1 MLMFIEKKPMTKKNS
16 NTKLK
21 ISNGQK
27 DISKLFLKRLLVKV
41 MFSLGI
47 GLIGLHAQTDTT
59 TGTVTDIDGNV
70 YKVVTIGNQVWM
82 AENLRTTRYRNGDTI
97 STTNP
102 ATLDISNE
110 IEPKYQWAYDGDERN
125 VSTYG
130 RLYTWYALT
139 DKRNIAPVGWH
150 VPTDAEWR
158 ILGRLFGGDS
168 IAIDKSKQA
177 GTMYWKI
184 PKTGVTNKSD
194 FITLSAGS
202 RWPNGKFVQLGKYGH
217 YWSANEEY
225 PGWAWRMLNS
235 YEGENTIHLGS
246 APPKIGWAVR
256 CIKDKD

>member
-1 MLMFIEKKPMTKKNS
+1 MFFINPKVC
-16 NTKLK
+16 L
-21 ISNGQK
+21 I
-27 DISKLFLKRLLVKV
+27 LFLG
-41 MFSLGI
+41 LGLT
-47 GLIGLHAQTDTT
+47 GVQAQTDTT
-59 TGTVTDIDGNV
+59 TGTVADIDGNV

-110 IEPKYQWAYDGDERN
+110 IEPKYQWAYDGDDRN
-125 VSTYG
+125 VPTYG
-130 RLYTWYALT
+130 RLYTWFAVT

-150 VPTDAEWR
+150 VPTDVEWK

-168 IAIDKSKQA
+168 IAIDNSKQA

-184 PKTGVTNKSD
+184 PKTTVTNESG
-194 FITLSAGS
+194 FVALSAGS

-217 YWSANEEY
+217 YWAANEEY
-225 PGWAWRMLNS
+225 PGWAWRMLNN
-235 YEGENTIHLGS
+235 YEGENTIHMGS

-256 CIKDKD
+256 CIKDIAK